1 MNTAAKMLTE
11 TDLSIAEIAVE
22 VGYSNQGKFAA
33 VFRRYFQMNP
43 LEYRRARRLET
54 L

>member
-22 VGYSNQGKFAA
+22 VGYSNQGNFAA